1 MPANG
6 NRFERE
12 EASIGELLRRL
23 SEDTSELVR
32 QEMAL
37 ARAELTEQ
45 GKQVGIGAG
54 LLGGAA
60 VATLLALGA
69 LTAAVIAGLDEI
81 VPLWLAA
88 TIAAALWAAIA
99 GALALRGRGEVRE
112 ATPPAAQTVETVK
125 EDVQW
130 AKTLR

>member
-6 NRFERE
+6 SRAEHQD
-12 EASIGELLRRL
+12 ASIGELLRRL

-45 GKQVGIGAG
+45 GKQVGMGAG

-69 LTAAVIAGLDEI
+69 LSAAVIVVLDEI

-88 TIAAALWAAIA
+88 FIVAALWAAVA

-112 ATPPAAQTVETVK
+112 ATPPAPQTVETVK

>member
-6 NRFERE
+6 RFERE
-12 EASIGELLRRL
+12 DASIGDLLRRL
-23 SEDTSELVR
+23 SEDTSVLVR
-32 QEMAL
+32 QEVAL

-45 GKQVGIGAG
+45 GKQVGFGAG

-60 VATLLALGA
+60 VAALLALGA
-69 LTAAVIAGLDEI
+69 LSAAAIIALDEL

-88 TIAAALWAAIA
+88 FIVAALWAAVA
-99 GALALRGRGEVRE
+99 GVLALRGRDEVRE
-112 ATPPAAQTVETVK
+112 ATPPAPQTVETVK

>member
-6 NRFERE
+6 SRFERE
-12 EASIGELLRRL
+12 DASIGDLLRRL
-23 SEDTSELVR
+23 SEDTSALVR
-32 QEMAL
+32 QEVAL

-45 GKQVGIGAG
+45 AKQVGFGAG

-69 LTAAVIAGLDEI
+69 LSAAVIVGLDEL

-88 TIAAALWAAIA
+88 FIVAALWAAVA
-99 GALALRGRGEVRE
+99 GVLALRGRDEVRE
-112 ATPPAAQTVETVK
+112 ATPPAPQTVETVK

>member
-6 NRFERE
+6 SRFERE
-12 EASIGELLRRL
+12 DASIGDLLRRL
-23 SEDTSELVR
+23 SEDTSALVR
-32 QEMAL
+32 QEVAL

-45 GKQVGIGAG
+45 GKQVGFGAG

-60 VATLLALGA
+60 VAALLALGA
-69 LTAAVIAGLDEI
+69 LSAAVIVGLDEL

-88 TIAAALWAAIA
+88 FIVAALWAAVA
-99 GALALRGRGEVRE
+99 GVLALRGRDEVRE
-112 ATPPAAQTVETVK
+112 ATPPAPQTVETVK